1 MVGIWLREAR
11 QRAGLTID
19 ELAVR
24 IHWSRSTISDWETGK
39 RPVPP
44 EVVLIY
50 SRACE
55 APELI
60 QRVRA
65 ECLLCRREAA

>member
-1 MVGIWLREAR
+1 MIGQWLRYYR
-11 QRAGLTID
+11 QRAGFTID

-24 IHWSRSTISDWETGK
+24 IHWSRTTISDWETGK
-39 RPVPP
+39 RAVPA
-44 EVVLIY
+44 EVILAY
-50 SRACE
+50 SRACD

-60 QRVRA
+60 HRVRA